1 MWPQRLRKTC
11 GGSARRR
18 GDKIVLIGGRTG
30 RDGIGGATGSS
41 KAHDEKSTAE
51 CGAEVQKGNPL
62 TERKLQRLFR
72 NPDFTLLVKRCN
84 DFGAGGVCVAIGE
97 LADSLDIDLDKV
109 PKKYEGLDG
118 TEIAISESQERM
130 AVVVAAQDVEKS
142 SGRSG

>member
-1 MWPQRLRKTC
+1 MK
-11 GGSARRR
+11 
-18 GDKIVLIGGRTG
+18 
-30 RDGIGGATGSS
+30 
-41 KAHDEKSTAE
+41 KSTAE

-109 PKKYEGLDG
+109 PKKYEGLMARRSPSLNPRNAWQLLWKKDDVQKVLAEAEKENLEA
-118 TEIAISESQERM
+118 TAV
-130 AVVVAAQDVEKS
+130 AVVTDTGRMRIFWNGRPLWKS
-142 SGRSG
+142 TVHF